1 MFRTYF
7 KSFVSMLIVF
17 TLGFISI
24 SNVEAQST
32 NYLNGRVLNIN
43 GSNYIVSVSD
53 QNHTRIASVTDE
65 QGRTT
70 KAIFDEVTG
79 KLNINGYE
87 TQIEVTENS
96 TINYARA
103 SNKVLKRTTYTI
115 PGAVTS
121 SITALTSA
129 LAAISNFPFSGSL
142 ISSVISGNLWG
153 KTIKITI
160 TEYRSGSKYT
170 SGTHKGKYKYWT
182 NVLVKCGRSTILNQ
196 NHSVYY
202 K

>member
-1 MFRTYF
+1 MFKIYF

-96 TINYARA
+96 TIHYARA